1 MKRAGGAPKPETLI
15 AVQVRNLNKH
25 IGKPEN
31 NKRAG
36 GAPKPE
42 TLIAV
47 PARLLERGK
56 YFILALFFSRAE
68 NEACRGYPE
77 TRNLN
82 SRAEKNKRAGG
93 PLGSDLYR
101 KNRGLLGTG
110 VQNVIAVQKK

>member
-15 AVQVRNLNKH
+15 AVQVRNLNKR

-47 PARLLERGK
+47 PARLL
-56 YFILALFFSRAE
+56 
-68 NEACRGYPE
+68 
-77 TRNLN
+77 
-82 SRAEKNKRAGG
+82 
-93 PLGSDLYR
+93 
-101 KNRGLLGTG
+101 
-110 VQNVIAVQKK
+110 Q